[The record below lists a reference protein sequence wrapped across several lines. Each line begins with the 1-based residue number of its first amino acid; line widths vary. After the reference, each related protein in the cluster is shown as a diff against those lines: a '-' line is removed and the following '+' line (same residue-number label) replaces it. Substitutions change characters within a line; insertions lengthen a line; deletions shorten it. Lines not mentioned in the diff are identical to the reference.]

1 MKAVRVNEIENL
13 EIVDLDEV
21 ELKDNDD
28 VKIKIKAVGICGS
41 DIGIYNGSNP
51 MAQYPRIIGHEM
63 TGIVEE
69 IGKDVT
75 DLKVGDHVSI
85 DPVINCGECKNC
97 KKGRV
102 NICENLKVRG
112 VHVDGGFQEKII
124 VKSHQAYKVDSS
136 MPWNKSVLVE
146 PFSIGFQANRR
157 ADVGEGDVV
166 FVMGA
171 GSIGQTVARVAQYL
185 GAKVFTSDMDP
196 KKLERAEKYGMIAID
211 VSKEDPAEVIKKHN
225 DGRLADVVVDA
236 ICTTKTFEQAVKL
249 AASAGRVVNL
259 GFSTA
264 PSEICSVDI
273 TAKELDIVGSRLS
286 NRRFPEVIEA
296 YNSGKLSFDDLVSHE
311 LKFEEVEDA
320 IKMIMDKNTYTEKV
334 ILLLDE

>member
-1 MKAVRVNEIENL
+1 MKAVRVNKIDDL
-13 EIVDLDEV
+13 EIVDLE
-21 ELKDNDD
+21 ELQIQENDD
-28 VKIKIKAVGICGS
+28 VKVKIMAVGICGS
-41 DIGIYNGSNP
+41 DIGIYNGTNP
-51 MAQYPRIIGHEM
+51 MAQYPKVIGHEM

-69 IGKDVT
+69 IGSDVT
-75 DLKVGDHVSI
+75 NLKVGDHVSI

-112 VHVDGGFQEKII
+112 VHVDGGFQEKIV
-124 VKSHQAYKVDSS
+124 VKEHQAYKVDSS

-157 ADVGEGDVV
+157 ANVGEGDVV

-171 GSIGQTVARVAQYL
+171 GTIGQTVGRVAQYL

-196 KKLERAEKYGMIAID
+196 KKLERAEKYGMIGID
-211 VSKEDPAEVIKKHN
+211 VGKEDPAEVIKKHN
-225 DGRLADVVVDA
+225 DGRLADVVIDA
-236 ICTTKTFEQAVKL
+236 ICTTQTFEQAVKL
-249 AASAGRVVNL
+249 AASAGRIVNL
-259 GFSTA
+259 GFSTK

-273 TAKELDIVGSRLS
+273 TSKELDIVGSRLS

-296 YNSGKLSFDDLVSHE
+296 YNSGKLPFDDLISHE
-311 LKFEEVEDA
+311 LKFEQIEKA
-320 IKMIMDKNTYTEKV
+320 MKMIMDRDIYTEKV
-334 ILLLDE
+334 ILLLD